1 MPKIT
6 CCPCFR
12 TYTLLRLIDQLI
24 YEMKIINDS
33 RQTDTPPFRPFFV
46 SCCFPRHTGNTLR
59 FIHSSLAPLNTPN
72 CGSIEQKTSLP
83 STYWH
88 LIRWHERETSEPPRL
103 WARKAILIRIIGAL
117 LIARSEIHLIIIGWI
132 LNATRQFKSTE
143 KESKRRTSRRKSR
156 HFVNNLSTQDASQN
170 PMLPFILQSINN

>member
-117 LIARSEIHLIIIGWI
+117 LIARSEIHLE
-132 LNATRQFKSTE
+132 ATKVLT
-143 KESKRRTSRRKSR
+143 R
-156 HFVNNLSTQDASQN
+156 HF
-170 PMLPFILQSINN
+170 FIHPVPISPSSSIWTPQRDSLIGEWSGKSVK